1 MSKNIVVVHFD
12 RDGDCDFLASGDLRL
27 IIVDERAPHD
37 RAYEIKGRDDQS
49 AIWEIIGDE
58 EKIGSCDDERHECD
72 DERHEAVAARVT
84 GKKFNVVEGG
94 KE

>member
-58 EKIGSCDDERHECD
+58 EKIGSCDDERHE
-72 DERHEAVAARVT
+72 AVAARVT